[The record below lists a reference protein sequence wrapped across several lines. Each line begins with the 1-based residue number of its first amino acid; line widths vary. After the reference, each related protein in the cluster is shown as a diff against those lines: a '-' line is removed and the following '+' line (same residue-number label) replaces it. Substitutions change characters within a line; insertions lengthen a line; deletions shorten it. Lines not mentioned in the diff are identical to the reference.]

1 MKVETSLISD
11 YIYPFILIRAGI
23 SKSALIL
30 HGDK

>member
-11 YIYPFILIRAGI
+11 YIYPFILIGAEI
-23 SKSALIL
+23 SKSALTL